1 MAMAHQGMMYT
12 IRKGD
17 NEEPVSHM
25 EIITGRFLLRRV
37 LFSFFGEDEFE
48 SQIRLRLYRK
58 NRGNLLLLRLFT
70 RNYYVRKVIPTA

>member
-25 EIITGRFLLRRV
+25 EIITGRFLLRNALLQAGCDAECV
-37 LFSFFGEDEFE
+37 S
-48 SQIRLRLYRK
+48 LYWTENHCLK
-58 NRGNLLLLRLFT
+58 SSL
-70 RNYYVRKVIPTA
+70 